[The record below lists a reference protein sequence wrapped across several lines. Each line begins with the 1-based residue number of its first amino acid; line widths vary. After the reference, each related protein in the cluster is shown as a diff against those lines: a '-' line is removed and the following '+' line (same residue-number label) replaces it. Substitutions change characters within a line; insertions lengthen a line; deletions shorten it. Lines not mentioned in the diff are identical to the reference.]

1 MEYKLHK
8 TFSLRG
14 NILHLVKK
22 VIKLDTSMKDYFL
35 VPLEHR
41 RRMARGVGE
50 GRACSHSGLASTHE
64 CAVRA
69 TTGTKGSASASG
81 RDSEGVME

>member
-8 TFSLRG
+8 TFLLRG

-22 VIKLDTSMKDYFL
+22 VIKLDTYIKEYFL

-41 RRMARGVGE
+41 HQMARGVGGGE
-50 GRACSHSGLASTHE
+50 SVQPFRVSKHP
-64 CAVRA
+64 
-69 TTGTKGSASASG
+69 
-81 RDSEGVME
+81 